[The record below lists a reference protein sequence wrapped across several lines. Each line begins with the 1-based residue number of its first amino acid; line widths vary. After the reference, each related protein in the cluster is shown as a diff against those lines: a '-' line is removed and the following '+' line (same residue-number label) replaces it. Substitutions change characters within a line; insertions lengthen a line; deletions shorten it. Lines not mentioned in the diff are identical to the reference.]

1 MWDAQE
7 CLRLS
12 LVELGNACLEYH
24 HTMKDRID
32 HACLSLAKSS
42 FEEALSVISKL
53 ESLNNNENSEEK
65 EKNFRKRA
73 IILCRG
79 RCLTNLGK
87 TFFEQADSLINSV
100 SVTGSKQ
107 HAHRLL
113 RQAIRCL
120 RAAEIDAQALR
131 ARAIVDA
138 PLENRTIEQKIDADK
153 LENLTNH
160 LLAYAFLS
168 LGRTDHCVSCI
179 RKAAGISD
187 DNSSPDLPKLFPED
201 STDIAISKL
210 HLMEDLYE
218 ASFSAIS
225 IASFLLQEKY
235 CDTQSSKS
243 DKVTD
248 YLYSTLCKAYDQAAI
263 LSTTIRKSSKEE
275 LKEIVDMITSKEEMY
290 TTKEILEFKSLD
302 IDRYN
307 KRRSNAKVTNDAFS
321 FDRGKRNI
329 PLRRNDI
336 FRNAFA
342 LSQSEPT
349 GRFIIDSSISS
360 RKDVEEKTGLTK
372 KKINNLSGVD
382 DLDRFFSEDAEPIV
396 ALDNCDHDSVTY
408 LKWGNELFE
417 EQGLD
422 LNVYPNAVPP
432 KPPDMNFQ

>member
-1 MWDAQE
+1 
-7 CLRLS
+7 LRLS

-24 HTMKDRID
+24 NKMKGSID

-42 FEEALSVISKL
+42 FEEALTVISKL
-53 ESLNNNENSEEK
+53 ESLNNNENCEEE

-87 TFFEQADSLINSV
+87 TFFEQAESLINSN
-100 SVTGSKQ
+100 SVTGSKH

-113 RQAIRCL
+113 RQAIKCF

-131 ARAIVDA
+131 ALAIVDTS
-138 PLENRTIEQKIDADK
+138 LKNRTIEQKIDADK
-153 LENLTNH
+153 LENLTNN
-160 LLAYAFLS
+160 LLAYTFLS

-179 RKAAGISD
+179 RKAARISEED
-187 DNSSPDLPKLFPED
+187 SSKDLPKLFPED

-235 CDTQSSKS
+235 YDTEPSKS

-248 YLYSTLCKAYDQAAI
+248 YLFSTLCEAYDQAAI
-263 LSTTIRKSSKEE
+263 LSTTIRQSSKQE

-290 TTKEILEFKSLD
+290 TSKEILEFKSLD

-307 KRRSNAKVTNDAFS
+307 KRSSNAKVTKHAFS
-321 FDRGKRNI
+321 FDKGKRNI
-329 PLRRNDI
+329 PLHRSDI
-336 FRNAFA
+336 FRNTIA
-342 LSQSEPT
+342 LPQTEPS
-349 GRFIIDSSISS
+349 GRFIIDSSMSS
-360 RKDVEEKTGLTK
+360 KKYVEEKSGSIK

-382 DLDRFFSEDAEPIV
+382 GLDRFFSEDAEPIV
-396 ALDNCDHDSVTY
+396 ALDECDHDSVTY
-408 LKWGNELFE
+408 LKWGNELFQ
-417 EQGLD
+417 EQGLV

-432 KPPDMNFQ
+432 KPPDMI